1 MEVSKL
7 KFYSVGIVAANK
19 PLNSKD
25 IEVTPVED
33 MPMLNGEITDTATQY
48 TAEGKGRDGDAF
60 TEEITTTT
68 SIKAT
73 WLPISNSNRIT
84 APDVRRGETV
94 VIYRFGD
101 SNKYFWNTLI
111 NDAKLRRLETVIYAF
126 SDNPT
131 EGADDTA
138 DSTYYFE
145 VSTHNGYVHLHTAK
159 SNNEPFAYDIQVN
172 TKDGSITVMDDVGN
186 FFLIDS
192 TNTKMVLRNADNTF
206 ISLNKRNM
214 ALNAEENIDI
224 TCKNLTGKIGNA
236 TSITSETNTI
246 KGSSNTM
253 TGSTNTVNGP
263 TNINGAT
270 AIDGGFTTGGGDA
283 VMTGNYTLIGNSS
296 VQGVLTA
303 TKLVSQSNI
312 DAPNV

>member
-7 KFYSVGIVAANK
+7 KFYSIGIVAANK
-19 PLNSKD
+19 PLDSKD

-60 TEEITTTT
+60 TEEVTTTT

-126 SDNPT
+126 SNNPT
-131 EGADDTA
+131 EGPDDTS

-145 VSTHNGYVHLHTAK
+145 VSTHNGYVHLHTSK
-159 SNNEPFAYDIQVN
+159 SNNEPFTYDIQIN
-172 TKDGSITVMDDVGN
+172 TKEGNLSIRDDVGN
-186 FFLIDS
+186 FLVIDS
-192 TNTKMVLRNADNTF
+192 TNTKVAMRNADNTF
-206 ISLNKRNM
+206 FSFDKTSM
-214 ALNAEENIDI
+214 FLNAEETISI
-224 TCKNLTGKIGNA
+224 TCKDLNAKVGNS
-236 TSITSETNTI
+236 TTIKSTTNTV
-246 KGSSNTM
+246 
-253 TGSTNTVNGP
+253 TGDTNTVNGP
-263 TNINGAT
+263 TNINGPTGINGNFA
-270 AIDGGFTTGGGDA
+270 TGGGDA
-283 VMTGNYTLIGNSS
+283 VMTGNYTLVGNST
-296 VQGVLTA
+296 VQGTLSA
-303 TKLVSQSNI
+303 TKLRSSSDI
-312 DAPNV
+312 EAPNVG